1 MSSALSSFVAAYNDA
16 VDQIDQQHG
25 TSPGALTGQ
34 SVLGD
39 LSRVLSGLATYSDGS
54 SGISGIS
61 DLGMDLDKTGHL
73 TFNQFTLVGTDL
85 SNSAGVDAFLGSA
98 SGGFLKLAADSLS
111 AVEDSVTGI
120 LPTSSAAVQDQ
131 ITNITQTIADQQA
144 RVDQMT
150 ERMTEQISA
159 ADALI
164 ATMEQQYN
172 YLSGMFQAMQT
183 ADAQYK

>member
-1 MSSALSSFVAAYNDA
+1 M
-16 VDQIDQQHG
+16 
-25 TSPGALTGQ
+25 
-34 SVLGD
+34 
-39 LSRVLSGLATYSDGS
+39 
-54 SGISGIS
+54 
-61 DLGMDLDKTGHL
+61 
-73 TFNQFTLVGTDL
+73 
-85 SNSAGVDAFLGSA
+85 
-98 SGGFLKLAADSLS
+98 
-111 AVEDSVTGI
+111 EDSVTGL
-120 LPTSSAAVQDQ
+120 LPTSETAVQDQ